1 MNHRLFT
8 LGHSVMQSS
17 AFLEILQRLGISA
30 VIDVR
35 SKPQSYRFP
44 HFDQI
49 ELEKSLDTASIQ
61 YLFLGEE
68 LGGRPQ
74 DPKAYRSDGLVD
86 YRTWRKSR
94 PFQYGIERVL
104 GELGECDL
112 VLMCAEEDPL
122 NCHRFLMI
130 CPELVMV
137 GAEPSHIRKGGVL
150 ETQRDAEDR
159 LLQSQQLAAVAGD
172 SLFSEDRQAA
182 LEHAYAAQ
190 SEKCAFR
197 IDPRVLEPKRPYV
210 STAI

>member
-17 AFLEILQRLGISA
+17 AFLQILLRLGIDI

-35 SKPQSYRFP
+35 SKPQSFRFP
-44 HFDQI
+44 HFDQL
-49 ELEKSLDTASIQ
+49 ELEKALDTAGIQ

-74 DPKAYRSDGLVD
+74 DPKAYRSDGIVD

-104 GELGECDL
+104 RELAERDL
-112 VLMCAEEDPL
+112 VLICAEEDPL
-122 NCHRFLMI
+122 NCHRFLMV
-130 CPELVMV
+130 CPELIML
-137 GAEPSHIRKGGVL
+137 GIEPSHIRKGGL
-150 ETQRDAEDR
+150 IETQRDAEDR
-159 LLQSQQLAAVAGD
+159 LLQIQQLAAVAGA
-172 SLFSEDRQAA
+172 SLFSDDREAA
-182 LEHAYAAQ
+182 LEHAYVAQ

-197 IDPRVLEPKRPYV
+197 IDPRVLEPW
-210 STAI
+210 